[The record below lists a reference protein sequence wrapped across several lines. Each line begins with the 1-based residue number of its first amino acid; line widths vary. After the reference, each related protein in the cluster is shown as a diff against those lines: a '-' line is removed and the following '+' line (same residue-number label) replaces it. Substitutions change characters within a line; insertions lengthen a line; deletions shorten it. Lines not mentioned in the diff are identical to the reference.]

1 MGTHHLWSTKSREE
15 TAWKGSA
22 LRSFII
28 NSLTY
33 VSLLGTTFT
42 FSYRARSLLIAYLSL
57 YLSLLEIFS
66 RISLV
71 AQISSRSVVSVQ
83 SVKDCLFLSQPNLS
97 GPGLLSLSPVISC
110 KGPFSSSLPCS
121 VSVAL
126 PQIHKSLSLILFNL
140 IGSPPVC
147 PLVSRSC
154 ILCGV
159 STNSRHRCQQGPRIL
174 SSLGCIHRIPHKTA
188 L

>member
-1 MGTHHLWSTKSREE
+1 MCHFWAPLLFSLIELVHFLQLISRY
-15 TAWKGSA
+15 
-22 LRSFII
+22 
-28 NSLTY
+28 TY
-33 VSLLGTTFT
+33 HFQRYFL
-42 FSYRARSLLIAYLSL
+42 L
-57 YLSLLEIFS
+57 YLSQHKSPLDLWSQCNPSKIVFFSLIPIYMGQACLL
-66 RISLV
+66 
-71 AQISSRSVVSVQ
+71 
-83 SVKDCLFLSQPNLS
+83 
-97 GPGLLSLSPVISC
+97 LSPVISC